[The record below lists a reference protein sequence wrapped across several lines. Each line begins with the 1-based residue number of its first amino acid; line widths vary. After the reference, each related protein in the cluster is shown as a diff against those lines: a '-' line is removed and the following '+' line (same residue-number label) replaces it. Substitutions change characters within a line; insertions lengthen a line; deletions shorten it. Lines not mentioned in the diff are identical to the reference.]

1 MTASNQG
8 EREDWPVDG
17 RFTFT
22 PAEYPDRRRRGELLG
37 LGAVLWPV
45 GMVLVFW
52 VLGTTFDLELALL
65 ITGASFLLAALYL
78 TFIASRTRRT
88 MGDGAGPRA

>member
-1 MTASNQG
+1 MTAIKRGDRGDSPGGG
-8 EREDWPVDG
+8 E
-17 RFTFT
+17 FTFT
-22 PAEYPDRRRRGELLG
+22 PAEHPDRRRRGELLG

-65 ITGASFLLAALYL
+65 ITGVSFLFAALYL
-78 TFIASRTRRT
+78 SFIARRTRRT
-88 MGDGAGPRA
+88 VGAGAGPRA

>member
-8 EREDWPVDG
+8 YRGVSPVRG
-17 RFTFT
+17 EFTFT
-22 PAEYPDRRRRGELLG
+22 PAEYPDRRHRRELLG

-45 GMVLVFW
+45 GSVLVFW

-65 ITGASFLLAALYL
+65 IMGVSFVLAALYL
-78 TFIASRTRRT
+78 SFVAWRTRRT
-88 MGDGAGPRA
+88 MGRGAGPRA

>member
-8 EREDWPVDG
+8 HRGVSPARGE
-17 RFTFT
+17 FTFT
-22 PAEYPDRRRRGELLG
+22 PAEYPDRRRRRELLG

-65 ITGASFLLAALYL
+65 ITGLSFLLAALYL
-78 TFIASRTRRT
+78 SFIAWRTRR
-88 MGDGAGPRA
+88 MIGPGAGPRG

>member
-1 MTASNQG
+1 MTAGKQAGRGDSPGGG
-8 EREDWPVDG
+8 E
-17 RFTFT
+17 FTFM